1 MKQLAEN
8 LWAIQQ
14 PFKYLGLSVG
24 TRMTIIRLENQDL
37 VLISPIRLT
46 PTIKAQVDRLGVVK
60 HIVLPNLFHYLFASK
75 WGKTYP
81 ESITY
86 AVSNLQ
92 KKRPELT
99 IDKFLNSQEKF
110 WHSELVYLPFTGVNT
125 LTPGGIFPLEEYV
138 FYHSGK

>member
-1 MKQLAEN
+1 MKKLAEN
-8 LWAIQQ
+8 LWVIQQ

-24 TRMTIIRLENQDL
+24 TRMTIIRLENQEL
-37 VLISPIRLT
+37 LIVSPIELT
-46 PTIKAQVDRLGVVK
+46 EEIKAQVDRLGIVK
-60 HIVLPNLFHYLFASK
+60 HLVLPNLFHYLFADK
-75 WGKTYP
+75 WGETYP

-92 KKRPELT
+92 KKRPQLT
-99 IDKFLNSQEKF
+99 IDKFLDSQENF
-110 WHSELVYLPFTGVNT
+110 WHSELNYLPFTGVNT